1 MTAAKI
7 EMMNSNGNIILSNC
21 FRPININETF
31 TIEATSNASTNNNG
45 NLDSKMKDVNNVILQ
60 LKDLIDQTQ
69 KLLHNFQNNVNVAF
83 NPELTIFNVDA
94 ANYLKNQG
102 NSQNH
107 SWEKGTTLIIGDL
120 ILSGLGEYKMSKR
133 KSIKVRT
140 FPTLIIGD
148 LILSGLGEYKMSK
161 RKSIK
166 VRTFPG
172 ATIGDTKF
180 FIIPHLRKSPDKI
193 VLHVGTNDAP
203 HVTLKEL
210 FNAIKD
216 LESSIQKYTP

>member
-1 MTAAKI
+1 MTLISSKILMAAAKI

-140 FPTLIIGD
+140 FP
-148 LILSGLGEYKMSK
+148 
-161 RKSIK
+161 
-166 VRTFPG
+166 G

-216 LESSIQKYTP
+216 LESSIQKYAP

>member
-7 EMMNSNGNIILSNC
+7 EMMNSNENIILSNC

-140 FPTLIIGD
+140 FP
-148 LILSGLGEYKMSK
+148 
-161 RKSIK
+161 
-166 VRTFPG
+166 G

-180 FIIPHLRKSPDKI
+180 FITPHLRKSSDKI

-216 LESSIQKYTP
+216 LESSIQKYAP

>member
-31 TIEATSNASTNNNG
+31 TTEATSNASTNNNG

-107 SWEKGTTLIIGDL
+107 SWKKGTTLIIGDL
-120 ILSGLGEYKMSKR
+120 ILSGLR
-133 KSIKVRT
+133 
-140 FPTLIIGD
+140 
-148 LILSGLGEYKMSK
+148 EYKMSK

-172 ATIGDTKF
+172 ATIE
-180 FIIPHLRKSPDKI
+180 
-193 VLHVGTNDAP
+193 VLYNTAFEKKP
-203 HVTLKEL
+203 
-210 FNAIKD
+210 
-216 LESSIQKYTP
+216 